1 MKNAT
6 KEKEREVWGEML
18 KLAETFIPQ
27 FKLSLKK
34 RQQLVVLY
42 SVNDATLHDR
52 HPMIHIWISWDGLSS
67 FFDCWSHKS
76 VASWLIGG

>member
-18 KLAETFIPQ
+18 KLAETFILQ

-34 RQQLVVLY
+34 RQQLVVSY
-42 SVNDATLHDR
+42 SVDAATLHNR
-52 HPMIHIWISWDGLSS
+52 HAMIHIWISWDGLSS
-67 FFDCWSHKS
+67 FSDCSGCLVKR
-76 VASWLIGG
+76 